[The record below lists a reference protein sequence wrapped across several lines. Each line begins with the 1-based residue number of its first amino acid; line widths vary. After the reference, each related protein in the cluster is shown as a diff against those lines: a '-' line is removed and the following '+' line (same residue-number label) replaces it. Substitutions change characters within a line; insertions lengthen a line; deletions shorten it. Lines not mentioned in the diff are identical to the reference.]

1 MEGASEPEA
10 AEDGVR
16 RSGRKRKHTKRYAAY
31 LDERATAFIAHEALE
46 ERNPLHSS
54 TSIKDIFAFTACGI
68 YACAGR
74 SSDPDTMYMHEAL
87 RAHDADEF
95 KKAMDDE
102 IETHEKRKHWE
113 LMKREDLPPGT
124 PVLPAVWA
132 MKRKR
137 RVATN
142 ECYKHKARLNFGG
155 HKQEK
160 FVNFWQTY
168 SPVVGW
174 TTIRFFLI
182 LALINGWH
190 TRQYDFVL
198 AYPQADVEVPL
209 YMEIPRGYK
218 VPGKARNKDYC
229 LKVKK
234 TSTGKSKQAA
244 SGTSISIRG

>member
-1 MEGASEPEA
+1 M
-10 AEDGVR
+10 R

-31 LDERATAFIAHEALE
+31 LDEQATAFIAHEALE

-54 TSIKDIFAFTACGI
+54 SSIKDIFAFTACGI

-74 SSDPDTMYMHEAL
+74 SLDPDTMYMHEAL
-87 RAHDADEF
+87 QAHDAEEF
-95 KKAMDDE
+95 KRAMNDE
-102 IETHEKRKHWE
+102 IKTHEKQKHWE
-113 LMKREDLPPGT
+113 LMKRKDLPPGT

-182 LALINGWH
+182 LALITSE
-190 TRQYDFVL
+190 TRFSSPRSFL
-198 AYPQADVEVPL
+198 VP
-209 YMEIPRGYK
+209 
-218 VPGKARNKDYC
+218 C
-229 LKVKK
+229 LFYVTSREYITNVIVKCHL
-234 TSTGKSKQAA
+234 TLCALCTRHML
-244 SGTSISIRG
+244 I